1 MYAEA
6 TVDQIIFS
14 QEKEVYTAQNSW
26 YDERERLFSWAAL
39 QANRAVDVVFWGD
52 SITQKIEWADFFP
65 GLTVANRGIG
75 SDTTSGVLA
84 RLDSVIALK
93 PIVVSCMIGINDIA
107 QGYTTEEIVQSYQK
121 IFTQLRKELPE
132 VQIIVN
138 SVLPVTKDHIIQNKS
153 VVVLNQ
159 ALSSMCE
166 EENVTYLD
174 IYYGFIDEEGDLRP
188 EYALDMVHLTARG
201 YAKWFE
207 SLVPVIHDALL

>member
-1 MYAEA
+1 MYTEEA
-6 TVDQIIFS
+6 ADQVILS
-14 QEKEVYTAQNSW
+14 DEKEVYAAQNPW

-39 QANRAVDVVFWGD
+39 QANRTVDVVFLGD

-75 SDTTSGVLA
+75 SDTTRGVLA

-93 PIVVSCMIGINDIA
+93 PSVVSCMLGINDIA
-107 QGYTTEEIVQSYQK
+107 QRYTTEEIVQSYQK

-132 VQIIVN
+132 VQIVVN
-138 SVLPVTKDHIIQNKS
+138 SVLPVTKDHMIQNES
-153 VVVLNQ
+153 VIALNQ
-159 ALSSMCE
+159 ALSSLCE

-174 IYYGFIDEEGDLRP
+174 VYYRFIDEEGDLRP
-188 EYALDMVHLTARG
+188 EYALDTVHLTVQG

-207 SLVPVIHDALL
+207 ALVPVIYDALL